1 MQDVTTNEAQQVGKN
16 MAEAARHA
24 KIQKQLLPGN
34 QYTTWLEWFHKT
46 LQPKNYLEIGVNT
59 GTSLQYATSDYIVGV
74 DPDPR
79 IEQDLNENTKIF
91 DVESDTFFAEQKVQ
105 KLLGGKIELA
115 FVDGLHQFDQVL
127 KDFINIE
134 KNSTKN
140 TVVLFHDIYPVV
152 PETATREWN
161 TYYWAGDTWK
171 FMHVINKYRP
181 DVTIR
186 TIPTFPTGLGF
197 ATNLDPSSNILK
209 DNYNAIVEEFMYLK
223 YDLHNP
229 VNLVSNNFTDIEKCL
244 N

>member
-1 MQDVTTNEAQQVGKN
+1 MDVATKEAQQVGKN
-16 MAEAARHA
+16 MTEAARHA
-24 KIQKQLLPGN
+24 KTQTQLLPGN

-59 GTSLQYATSDYIVGV
+59 GTSLQNASSSKVVGV
-74 DPDPR
+74 DPYPN
-79 IEQDLNENTKIF
+79 IEHELSDNTTIF
-91 DVESDTFFAEQKVQ
+91 SVGSDTFFKEESVEQ
-105 KLLGGKIELA
+105 LLDGKIELA

-134 KNSTKN
+134 KHSNKNS
-140 TVVLFHDIYPVV
+140 VVLFHDIYPVV

-171 FMHVINKYRP
+171 FMHIVNKYRP
-181 DVTIR
+181 DLTIK

-197 ATNLDPSSNILK
+197 VTNLDPSSNILK
-209 DNYNAIVEEFMYLK
+209 DNYKSIVEEYIYLK
-223 YDLHNP
+223 YDLQNP
-229 VNLVSNNFTDIEKCL
+229 VNLVTNNFEDIKKCL

>member
-1 MQDVTTNEAQQVGKN
+1 MNVNTNEAQQVGKD
-16 MAEAARHA
+16 MEEAARHA
-24 KIQKQLLPGN
+24 KIQTKLLPGE
-34 QYTTWLEWFHKT
+34 QYTTWLQWFHNT

-59 GTSLQYATSDYIVGV
+59 GTSLQYATSDYIIGV

-79 IEQDLNENTKIF
+79 LEHDLNENTKVF
-91 DVESDTFFAEQKVQ
+91 DIESDTFFKTQDVQ
-105 KLLGGKIELA
+105 DLVNGKIELA

-134 KNSTKN
+134 RNSTKD

-171 FMHVINKYRP
+171 FMHIINKYRP
-181 DVTIR
+181 DIVVR

-197 ATNLDPSSNILK
+197 ATNLEPSSNILK
-209 DNYNAIVEEFMYLK
+209 DNYVEIVEEFMDLEYN
-223 YDLHNP
+223 LHNP
-229 VNLVSNNFTDIEKCL
+229 VNLVTNNFKDIEKCL
-244 N
+244 R